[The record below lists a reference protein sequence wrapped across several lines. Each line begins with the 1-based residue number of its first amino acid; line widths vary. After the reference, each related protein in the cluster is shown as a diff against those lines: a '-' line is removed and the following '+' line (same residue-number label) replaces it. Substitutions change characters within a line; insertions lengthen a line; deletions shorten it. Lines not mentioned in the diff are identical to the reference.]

1 MRRRHICFIVFTSV
15 LTRQVA
21 IPSSLHSQTAPS
33 SRPIP
38 ESVRLP
44 QILSDIRAEVQPV
57 YEMRQLPGPLGI
69 RPLDSTTLGKDGR
82 EIRLYAGT
90 IVGYP
95 ATGVIISDQP
105 GRIPRIQG
113 RMFRYWP
120 VNNAEFTDNFDLE
133 ALYAEGEAGRCAPP
147 VRGKEAVV
155 CDVRFEREPDW
166 NLILARLDSL
176 DAWNL
181 PDERKVPR
189 RNVMM
194 IHGWRIRAETLRDTT
209 YRLWWYDNPQLF
221 RPPEG
226 SNALAIMRMV
236 MSLNDLVMPAS
247 SITFARGIYAYG
259 RDTSDFTP
267 CGNPSESGYAEGQLS
282 AVSQLMGDSAW
293 KARPSP
299 SRNFLIEGWF
309 HRRAAVPI
317 ERGGRKYSLRWQ
329 VDTLTKV
336 EPATGRSCSIAK
348 PKK

>member
-1 MRRRHICFIVFTSV
+1 MQRTVIRFTV
-15 LTRQVA
+15 LASALACLLAT
-21 IPSSLHSQTAPS
+21 PSFSPAQTPPG

-44 QILSDIRAEVQPV
+44 QVLSDIRAEVQPI
-57 YEMRQLPGPLGI
+57 YEMHQLPEPLGL
-69 RPLDSTTLGKDGR
+69 RPLDSTTVPKGGR
-82 EIRLYAGT
+82 EIRLYAGA

-95 ATGVIISDQP
+95 ATGVIISDLP
-105 GRIPRIQG
+105 GRTPRIKG

-120 VNNAEFTDNFDLE
+120 VNNAEFTEDFDLE
-133 ALYAEGEAGRCAPP
+133 AVYAEGEDGRCGAPI
-147 VRGKEAVV
+147 RGKDAVV

-166 NLILARLDSL
+166 KLILARLDSL

-236 MSLNDLVMPAS
+236 MDLNDLVMPAS
-247 SITFARGIYAYG
+247 TITFARGIYAYG

-267 CGNPSESGYAEGQLS
+267 CGKQNESGYAEGQLS
-282 AVSQLMGDSAW
+282 PVSKLIGDSAW
-293 KARPSP
+293 KARSGPT
-299 SRNFLIEGWF
+299 RTFLIEGWF
-309 HRRAAVPI
+309 HRRAAAPI
-317 ERGGRKYSLRWQ
+317 ERGGRKYALRWQ
-329 VDTLTKV
+329 IDTLTKV
-336 EPATGRSCSIAK
+336 EPAAAKSCTSSK
-348 PKK
+348 QKN